1 MKKIYKLFLIV
12 VSTVF
17 LSFTLLGCVNKNKE
31 LVKDN
36 KKLKTLK
43 LPNSDETCINLDVY
57 FDGSK
62 SENEVKV
69 LKEERII
76 EKEEL
81 IGETIMQ
88 ELIKGPSVKSQLK
101 PVFHKDTKLISFSI
115 KDGIAYVNL
124 SKEAKFNMSA
134 AKEEACLRSI
144 VLSLTQLSSINK
156 VKILVDNKSV
166 DSLGGNYDISKA
178 FSHED
183 ISKIK
188 K

>member
-1 MKKIYKLFLIV
+1 
-12 VSTVF
+12 
-17 LSFTLLGCVNKNKE
+17 
-31 LVKDN
+31 
-36 KKLKTLK
+36 
-43 LPNSDETCINLDVY
+43 
-57 FDGSK
+57 
-62 SENEVKV
+62 
-69 LKEERII
+69 
-76 EKEEL
+76 
-81 IGETIMQ
+81 
-88 ELIKGPSVKSQLK
+88 
-101 PVFHKDTKLISFSI
+101 
-115 KDGIAYVNL
+115 
-124 SKEAKFNMSA
+124 MSA